1 MVCRTKNPADV
12 CASGALTLRLRKR
25 AISGWKLPFKVTSVL
40 EAMNLSKWF
49 LHPILI
55 FISSIAA
62 VCLSLFLYI
71 YWYVE
76 ISSGL
81 KGVLQK
87 AHLDPDQ
94 VLSSQTWMV
103 VLVLSILVGII
114 LLGIFT
120 IFVYNQKTF
129 QLYRLQRNFISN
141 FTHEL
146 KTPVTSLKLYLETF
160 LKYELT
166 REDQFRYIG
175 YMVQDADRLTHNINR
190 ILDLAKL
197 ETKTY
202 GGKLVR
208 EDLVGEVERF
218 YKKNRH
224 LFDGCEIHIHNPS
237 GRSFSYLIS
246 PALFEILLMNLF
258 TNAVTYNESKVPLL
272 DITFEPRGRRLHI
285 RFEDNGI
292 GLPKSEFRKVFKKF
306 YQIGRS
312 DDMSA
317 KGTGLGLYLVANIA
331 RFHKGKMIAESK
343 GRGKGSAFSL
353 ILPLEASGAGAR

>member
-1 MVCRTKNPADV
+1 MGCGLSTM
-12 CASGALTLRLRKR
+12 SQ
-25 AISGWKLPFKVTSVL
+25 
-40 EAMNLSKWF
+40 SKWF
-49 LHPILI
+49 LHPIII

-62 VCLSLFLYI
+62 VALSLILYI

-76 ISSGL
+76 VSTGL
-81 KGVLQK
+81 KRVLER
-87 AHLDPDQ
+87 ANLDPEQ
-94 VLSSQTWMV
+94 ALASQTWV
-103 VLVLSILVGII
+103 VILVLSLLVGII
-114 LLGIFT
+114 LLGIFI

-160 LKYELT
+160 RKYELP
-166 REDQFRYIG
+166 REDQLKYIG

-190 ILDLAKL
+190 ILDLAKI
-197 ETKTY
+197 ESKTF
-202 GGKLVR
+202 GGKFVR
-208 EDLVGEVERF
+208 EDLVHEIEQF
-218 YKKNRH
+218 CKKNRH
-224 LFDGCEIHIHNPS
+224 LFDRCEINIHNPS
-237 GRSFSYLIS
+237 GRFFFYSIR

-258 TNAVTYNESKVPLL
+258 TNAIKYNESEIPRL
-272 DITFEPRGRRLHI
+272 DITFEPKGRRLHI

-292 GLPKSEFRKVFKKF
+292 GLPKSEFRKVFRKF

-317 KGTGLGLYLVANIA
+317 KGTGLGLYLVEGIA

-343 GRGKGSAFSL
+343 GSGKGSVFSL
-353 ILPLEASGAGAR
+353 ILPMKTYETRVK